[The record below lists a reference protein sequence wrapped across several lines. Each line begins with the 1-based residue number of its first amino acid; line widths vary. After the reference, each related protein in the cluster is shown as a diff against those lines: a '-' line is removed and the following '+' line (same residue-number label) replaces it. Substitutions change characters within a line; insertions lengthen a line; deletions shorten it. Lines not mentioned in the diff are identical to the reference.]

1 MGWPEKTNKA
11 ADFKKKLWMYMD
23 CPTLSSKFA
32 LLLLCIRHDLLQK
45 SKRVE
50 VPSEKVAGSL
60 YGAQRLKVHTKPGAG
75 AIRHPEYSITA

>member
-1 MGWPEKTNKA
+1 
-11 ADFKKKLWMYMD
+11 MD
-23 CPTLSSKFA
+23 CPTLSAKFA

-45 SKRVE
+45 SKGLRFHQ
-50 VPSEKVAGSL
+50 KRVAGSL